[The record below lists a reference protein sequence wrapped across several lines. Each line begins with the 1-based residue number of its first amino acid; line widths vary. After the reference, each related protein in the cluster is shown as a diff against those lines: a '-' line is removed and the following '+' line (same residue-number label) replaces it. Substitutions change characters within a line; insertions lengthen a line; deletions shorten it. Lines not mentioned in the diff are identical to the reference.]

1 MKTEHIILNCEEKSL
16 QLESVSALQKTYF
29 GYTIIELQKMITYQQ
44 LYDPRC
50 VSDWDQQLPFVRSRV
65 VPGLSGWKAAELG
78 FECRPLTTVVIA
90 IGCTSFQT
98 STFHFKI
105 THTLDKMIHE
115 NLKTLRKKYKKC
127 SCGKLLKSYPGK
139 KCHLMRLQ

>member
-50 VSDWDQQLPFVRSRV
+50 VSD
-65 VPGLSGWKAAELG
+65 
-78 FECRPLTTVVIA
+78 
-90 IGCTSFQT
+90 
-98 STFHFKI
+98 
-105 THTLDKMIHE
+105 
-115 NLKTLRKKYKKC
+115 
-127 SCGKLLKSYPGK
+127 
-139 KCHLMRLQ
+139 